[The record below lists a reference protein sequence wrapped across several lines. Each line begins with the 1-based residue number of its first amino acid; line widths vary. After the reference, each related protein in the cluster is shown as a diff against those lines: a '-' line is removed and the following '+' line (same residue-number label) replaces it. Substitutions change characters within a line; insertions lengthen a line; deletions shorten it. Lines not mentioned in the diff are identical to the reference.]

1 MKKDLISLLQSEEF
15 LAKLNDSSTPEEVCE
30 IFSKEGYEIS
40 NEKAKVVMDALKVA
54 NKRIRNNEEV
64 SDEELEEIAGGIG
77 KKDIVRIRIFEEII
91 VSSDISDE
99 PDAKKPLLPIPG
111 KPGHL
116 KPIPGGPGDIM
127 HKPVTLPAPPPH
139 RPVVDCEDQKSRDE
153 VVEWFNK

>member
-99 PDAKKPLLPIPG
+99 PDMKKPLPPIPS
-111 KPGHL
+111 
-116 KPIPGGPGDIM
+116 IIW
-127 HKPVTLPAPPPH
+127 
-139 RPVVDCEDQKSRDE
+139 R
-153 VVEWFNK
+153 